1 MRSFVVFL
9 LVCGLGGAALG
20 QTVWEGYAGN
30 PQHTALSAIA
40 SQPMQAVHWTTPVD
54 LDPQFSNGVLYT
66 HYGSP
71 MITSDNTVIVPVKTG
86 AWGGFELN
94 AYNGATGTELWTQ
107 TADYTLPPANN
118 GAESY
123 DWTPPYSPAISGG
136 TVYYPGNGGT
146 IYERSSLDSPGSVT
160 PTQVA
165 FYPGGLATYEAS
177 AAAYNADVAISTPI
191 TADAQGDIYFG
202 YTTVGTGPGGI
213 TSGIARISSTG
224 VGTFF
229 EADQLMAGGSN
240 AGMNQVATNCAP
252 ALSNN
257 GSTVYVAMSSG
268 EYGEGRMVALSAATL
283 TPENSVLMM
292 DPETNT
298 PSEMINDSTSSPLVG
313 PDGDVYYGVIGNEG
327 TSRGWME
334 HYSADLTQTKTPG
347 GFGWDDTAS
356 IVPASMVPSYHGT
369 SSYLIMTKYNEYAGY
384 GGTTGQNMLAIL
396 DPNATETNELP
407 NTSGTTQMKEV
418 ETVLGPT
425 LDLPEQAKYPG
436 AVHEWC
442 DNSAVVDP
450 ATDSILVNS
459 EDGNV
464 YRWNLLSN
472 SLTETVKI
480 TNGLGEAYT
489 PTEIGPDG
497 TVYAINNATLWAV
510 GATPSANVYT
520 TWTGSGSGNWSDG
533 SNWSGGVPTIAGDVA
548 TFDTSISGASTI
560 SLGTNWTVGTMNFYS
575 SASYNLAPGTGGSL
589 TLNNGSSAALI
600 NVEYGNHTIS
610 APVSLASNVTIAVG
624 QANNVLTI
632 SGNISG
638 PGGITL
644 GATAT
649 ALSAGTVVLSG
660 SNNYGGG
667 TTVEGGTLVVAANG
681 ALADGNVTIS
691 GGTLQLATNTGLAQM
706 AGLSITGNGT
716 LDIGNNR
723 IIIDYTPGDDPIA
736 SIASWIRNGYY
747 GLSGPSIM
755 SSDIASDDVVSGF
768 LYGIGYADGADGEVA
783 GLPSGEIEIM
793 FTLLGDANLD
803 GTVNNEDFA
812 PFSHNLGQVGVMWD
826 DGDFNYDGT
835 VNNEDF
841 APFSHNL
848 GQFAVLADLAGVLDA
863 ANGIGLADVPEPGM
877 AGILLVVGLGVIGWR
892 GKGRICGAAHRR

>member
-1 MRSFVVFL
+1 M
-9 LVCGLGGAALG
+9 
-20 QTVWEGYAGN
+20 
-30 PQHTALSAIA
+30 
-40 SQPMQAVHWTTPVD
+40 D

-86 AWGGFELN
+86 ASGGFELN
-94 AYNGATGTELWTQ
+94 AFNGATGAALWTQ
-107 TADYTLPPANN
+107 TSDYTLPPQSG
-118 GAESY
+118 GAY
-123 DWTPPYSPAISGG
+123 YWTPPYSPAISGG
-136 TVYYPGNGGT
+136 TVYYAGNGGT
-146 IYERSSLDSPGSVT
+146 VYERSSLDSPGPVT

-202 YTTVGTGPGGI
+202 YTTASGGGPAGI
-213 TSGIARISSTG
+213 TSGIAKISSTG

-229 EADQLMAGGSN
+229 EADQLMAGASN
-240 AGMNQVATNCAP
+240 AGMKQVETNCAP

-268 EYGEGRMVALSAATL
+268 EYGQGRLVALSTATM

-298 PSEMINDSTSSPLVG
+298 PSEMLNESTSSPLVG
-313 PDGDVYYGVIGNEG
+313 PDGDVYFGVIGNEG

-334 HYSADLTQTKTPG
+334 HYSADLTMTKTPG

-369 SSYLIMTKYNEYAGY
+369 SSYLIMTKYNEYAGH
-384 GGTTGQNMLAIL
+384 GGTTGQNMLAVL
-396 DPNATETNELP
+396 DPNGTEINNLP

-425 LDLPEQAKYPG
+425 LDADEQAQYPG

-464 YRWNLLSN
+464 YRWDLLSN
-472 SLTETVKI
+472 SLTETVNI

-489 PTEIGPDG
+489 PTAIGPDG

-510 GATPSANVYT
+510 GAKPSANVYT
-520 TWTGSGSGNWSDG
+520 TWTGTGSGNWSAS
-533 SNWSGGVPTIAGDVA
+533 SNWSGGVPMIAGDVA
-548 TFDTSISGASTI
+548 TFDTSISGASTV
-560 SLGTNWTVGTMNFYS
+560 SLNTNWTVGTMNFYS
-575 SASYNLAPGTGGSL
+575 SASYNLAPGKAGSL

-638 PGGITL
+638 PGGIML

-667 TTVEGGTLVVAANG
+667 TTVTGGTLVVAASG
-681 ALADGNVTIS
+681 ALPVGNIAIS
-691 GGTLQLATNTGLAQM
+691 GGTLQLAANTGFEQM
-706 AGLSITGNGT
+706 TSLSLSGNGT

-723 IIIDYTPGDDPIA
+723 VIIDYSSPATDPIA
-736 SIASWIRNGYY
+736 AIEQWIRNGYY
-747 GLSGPSIM
+747 GLGGPSII
-755 SSDIASDDVVSGF
+755 SSDVTADDAASGL
-768 LYGIGYADGADGEVA
+768 LYGIGYADGADGQVA
-783 GLPSGEIEIM
+783 GLPAGEIEIM

-803 GTVNNEDFA
+803 GTVNAEDFT
-812 PFSHNLGQVGVMWD
+812 PFSHNLGRNGGWD
-826 DGDFNYDGT
+826 EGDFNYDGT
-835 VNNEDF
+835 VNAEDF
-841 APFSHNL
+841 TPFGAIS
-848 GQFAVLADLAGVLDA
+848 AGRLRWPTRWA
-863 ANGIGLADVPEPGM
+863 IWMWRTESAWRMYRNR
-877 AGILLVVGLGVIGWR
+877 GWE
-892 GKGRICGAAHRR
+892 